1 MGFWGLEV
9 KPGKPQA
16 FHPKNE
22 QGKLHLTQ
30 ATLGSGSGKEKS
42 VIQCSIAGN
51 TPIYL
56 CSLLPNKT
64 ECCPLNLEFEDDDE
78 TVEFSVAGDRSIHLS
93 GFLEEYDDGEEYEQD
108 EDDSDGMEIAEMGSE
123 ESSDYD
129 SEDDEDEDEMDEDQ
143 MDKFEDFLDRN
154 LEMYRQSS
162 VPNSGVVIEEI
173 EEDEEKPVEDKK
185 TKRAK
190 KKSQA
195 TKDENAGKQ
204 IIVKESAHASDLES
218 EDDDGFPIPKENK
231 SSEKMSS
238 DADQQGSN
246 KKRKAK
252 ASEQDG
258 VQESE
263 NKNKKKK
270 NQKEKKKGESAS
282 NEKVETVSVLKKKET
297 TQTSSNQKAQNET
310 KNNAM
315 SQSSKTPDK
324 SAEKKN
330 KQKNTSEKAAVENSK
345 ASQEQTYPNGL
356 VVEELKLGKPNGKQ
370 ATPGKQVSVR
380 YIGKLQ
386 KNGKIFDSNIGKAPF
401 KFKIGRGEVIKGWD
415 VGVNGMRV
423 GEKRKLTIPPSMG
436 YGSRGAGG
444 QIPPNAWLSFEVE
457 LIDVK

>member
-30 ATLGSGSGKEKS
+30 ATLGSGLGKEKS
-42 VIQCSIAGN
+42 VIQCSVAGN

-78 TVEFSVAGDRSIHLS
+78 TVEFSVTGDRSIHLS
-93 GFLEEYDDGEEYEQD
+93 GFLEEYDDDEEYEQD

-129 SEDDEDEDEMDEDQ
+129 SEEDEDDMDEDQ

-173 EEDEEKPVEDKK
+173 EEDEEKPADDKK
-185 TKRAK
+185 NKRSK

-195 TKDENAGKQ
+195 AKDKNANKQ
-204 IIVKESAHASDLES
+204 IVVKESAHASDLES
-218 EDDDGFPIPKENK
+218 EDEDGFPIPKENNN
-231 SSEKMSS
+231 SGEKMNS
-238 DADQQGSN
+238 DVDEQGSN

-258 VQESE
+258 GQESE

-270 NQKEKKKGESAS
+270 NQKEKKKGESTS
-282 NEKVETVSVLKKKET
+282 NEKVETGSVLKKKET

-330 KQKNTSEKAAVENSK
+330 KQKNTSEKATVENSK
-345 ASQEQTYPNGL
+345 ASQEQTYLNGL

-370 ATPGKQVSVR
+370 ATPGKQVTVR

-401 KFKIGRGEVIKGWD
+401 KFKLGRGEVIKGWD

-423 GEKRKLTIPPSMG
+423 GEKRKFTIPPSMG

>member
-16 FHPKNE
+16 YHPKNE

-30 ATLGSGSGKEKS
+30 ATLGSGLGKEKS
-42 VIQCSIAGN
+42 VMKCSVAGN

-64 ECCPLNLEFEDDDE
+64 ESCPLNLEFEDDDE
-78 TVEFSVAGDRSIHLS
+78 TVEFSVTGDRSVHLT
-93 GFLEEYDDGEEYEQD
+93 GFLEAYDEEYEQD
-108 EDDSDGMEIAEMGSE
+108 EDDSDGMDVAEMGSE

-143 MDKFEDFLDRN
+143 LDQFEDFLDRN

-173 EEDEEKPVEDKK
+173 EDEEKPAEDKK
-185 TKRAK
+185 TKRSK

-195 TKDENAGKQ
+195 SKDESASKQ
-204 IIVKESAHASDLES
+204 IVVKESPPVPVVESEDEDGFLIVKENTPEP
-218 EDDDGFPIPKENK
+218 EKK
-231 SSEKMSS
+231 SNVDE
-238 DADQQGSN
+238 QGSN

-258 VQESE
+258 GQESA

-270 NQKEKKKGESAS
+270 SQ
-282 NEKVETVSVLKKKET
+282 NEKKET
-297 TQTSSNQKAQNET
+297 TQTTSNQKAQTATVNSAKNESS
-310 KNNAM
+310 N
-315 SQSSKTPDK
+315 SKTPDK
-324 SAEKKN
+324 STEKKN
-330 KQKNTSEKAAVENSK
+330 KQKNSNEKATVENSK
-345 ASQEQTYPNGL
+345 AAQEKTYPGGL
-356 VVEELKLGKPNGKQ
+356 LVEELKLGKPNGKK

-401 KFKIGRGEVIKGWD
+401 KFRLGRGEVIKGWD
-415 VGVNGMRV
+415 VGVDGMRV
-423 GEKRKLTIPPSMG
+423 GDKRKLIIPPGMG

-444 QIPPNAWLSFEVE
+444 QIPPNAWLTFDVE